1 MKKSLKIIAV
11 LIFSFLIYTNNVF
24 ATSAEI
30 ALCEDTNVLKVFQ
43 IGGYLLLVAKILVP
57 FLLIIFGFVDMFKAV
72 VGDSEA
78 LKKQI
83 PMFTKQC
90 IAAVVVFLIPTIV
103 EFAFTLIPDNDK
115 SLEKYEQCKICL
127 FEPGSS
133 SCKAE

>member
-1 MKKSLKIIAV
+1 MKKAFKIMMFF
-11 LIFSFLIYTNNVF
+11 LFSFLIYTNNVL

-30 ALCEDTNVLKVFQ
+30 ALCEDENVLKVFQ
-43 IGGYLLLVAKILVP
+43 IGGYLLLVAKILIP
-57 FLLIIFGFVDMFKAV
+57 ILLIIFGCVDMFKAV

-83 PMFTKQC
+83 PMFIKQC

-103 EFAFTLIPDNDK
+103 EFAFTLIPDGDK
-115 SLEKYEQCKICL
+115 SLEKYEACKVCL

>member
-1 MKKSLKIIAV
+1 MKKTLKIMTV
-11 LIFSFLIYTNNVF
+11 FLFSFLIYTSKVF

-30 ALCEDTNVLKVFQ
+30 SLCEDVNVLKAFQ
-43 IGGYLLLVAKILVP
+43 IGGYLLYIAKILVP
-57 FLLIIFGFVDMFKAV
+57 ILLIIFGCVDMFKAV

-83 PMFTKQC
+83 PMFIKQC
-90 IAAVVVFLIPTIV
+90 IAAVVVFLLPTIIS
-103 EFAFTLIPDNDK
+103 FAFSLIPDSDN
-115 SLEKYEQCKICL
+115 SLEKYEPCQTCL